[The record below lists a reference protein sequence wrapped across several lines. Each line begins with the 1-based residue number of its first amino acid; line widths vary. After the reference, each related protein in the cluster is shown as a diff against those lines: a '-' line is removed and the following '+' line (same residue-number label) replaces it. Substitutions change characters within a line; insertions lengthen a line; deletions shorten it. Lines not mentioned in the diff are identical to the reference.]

1 LVVFFFFSFFFADF
15 VVVVYFYLKLDGNC
29 IIPSS
34 FNNFKFGS
42 VKFGLPLPCSIIFLD
57 AAFAWVIQRRSC
69 LCGSLFGTDIF
80 PCSFLYLKMFHI
92 STGTVNLA
100 PTTLVCI
107 EKSNCR
113 SESRFILSSDNTP
126 ALNFFLWSCTQLP
139 TMRPSAVAKSQVT
152 WQSPLVL

>member
-1 LVVFFFFSFFFADF
+1 LVVFFFFAYF
-15 VVVVYFYLKLDGNC
+15 VVVVSLNLKLDGNF

-42 VKFGLPLPCSIIFLD
+42 VTFGFPLPCSILFLD
-57 AAFAWVIQRRSC
+57 TAFAWVIQRRSS

-80 PCSFLYLKMFHI
+80 PCYFLYLKMFDI
-92 STGTVNLA
+92 ATGTVNLA
-100 PTTLVCI
+100 ATTFVCI

-126 ALNFFLWSCTQLP
+126 FLIFFSGHAPNCPTCGLP
-139 TMRPSAVAKSQVT
+139 Q
-152 WQSPLVL
+152 